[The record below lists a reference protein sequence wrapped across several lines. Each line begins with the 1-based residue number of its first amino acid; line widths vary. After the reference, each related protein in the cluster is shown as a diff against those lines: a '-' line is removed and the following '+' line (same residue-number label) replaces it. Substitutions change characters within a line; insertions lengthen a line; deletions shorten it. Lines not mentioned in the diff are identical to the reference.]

1 MKTIAELASALIA
14 AHDGGALVGAV
25 PDAVAP
31 ADLDA
36 VYAVQDEII
45 SQIGAVGGWKV
56 AAGLGHPPLCAP
68 IPANR
73 CFVDGDRIDGAQHR
87 IFLAEIEFAVRLG
100 ADLFAGATARD
111 VEAAIASVHPAIELI
126 GNPFVDR
133 DGQPR
138 NVQLADLQSNGAV
151 VVGPDMDRAIITALA
166 TLPVTLELDGVAV
179 HSVEKGASWDDIVT
193 AIAWLADHA
202 EARGLPLKA
211 GQVIITGARALLKLD
226 GATRIEG
233 VLGDWG
239 RVRCGL

>member
-1 MKTIAELASALIA
+1 MNTIADFASALLA
-14 AHDGGALVGAV
+14 AHDGGPQVGVV
-25 PDAVAP
+25 PEQVVP
-31 ADLDA
+31 PDLDA
-36 VYAVQDEII
+36 VYTVQDEII
-45 SQIGAVGGWKV
+45 RQAGAVGGWKV
-56 AAGLGHPPLCAP
+56 TAGLGHPPLCAP

-73 CFVDGDRIDGAQHR
+73 CFVDGDRIDGPRHR

-100 ADLFAGATARD
+100 ADLFAGASARD

-126 GNPFVDR
+126 GNPFIDR
-133 DGQPR
+133 DAQPR

-151 VVGPDMDRAIITALA
+151 VVGPDMDRAITASLA
-166 TLPVTLELDGVAV
+166 TLPVGLEFDGRPV
-179 HSVEKGASWDDIVT
+179 HNVETGASWDDTVK

-233 VLGDWG
+233 VIGDWG
-239 RVRCGL
+239 RVSCAV